1 MSINLFLIFKNSKNR
16 NMKRNLLFFV
26 AIIMILSGCA
36 SSKKQLEKGNYDA
49 SIATAVK
56 QLRKDPQDSKQAATL
71 ERSFNIV
78 NEQDNERIKFLKLE
92 GKPQNWDEI
101 YQVYK
106 RMSDRQTMVRT
117 VMPLNVGTRS
127 IDFPYVDYMSEMVT
141 VKRKSADYYF
151 AHGNELMKNNIKDS
165 YRQAYAEFLR
175 AKDYVGDYEGI
186 DNKIQEA
193 RYLDMSRVFVALQN
207 TTMLKFPPEFEAD
220 LLTVDLQALNSD
232 WVEYHTTNLDS
243 NTQYDYVINVNVRTI
258 AVSPDQTSSEDKVVK
273 RDVEDGYNYQLD
285 KKGNVMRDSLGN
297 DIKLKKY
304 KTLQCA
310 LISTLQT
317 KTCQI
322 TGDIET
328 IQMNP
333 NKLLK
338 KDPIGAQSNF
348 QNVSARA
355 VGDQGA
361 LNEEQLQKTKTQ
373 IIPFPSD
380 IDMVIRCSESLK
392 TAIRGSIQSNR
403 RLIN

>member
-1 MSINLFLIFKNSKNR
+1 
-16 NMKRNLLFFV
+16 MKRNLLFFI
-26 AIIMILSGCA
+26 AIIIILSGCA

-56 QLRKDPQDSKQAATL
+56 QLRKNPQDSKQAETL
-71 ERSFNIV
+71 ERSFNII
-78 NEQDNERIKFLKLE
+78 NGQDNERIKFLKLE

-101 YQVYK
+101 YQTYK

-117 VMPLNVGTRS
+117 VMPLNIGTRS
-127 IDFPYVDYMSEMVT
+127 VDFPYVDYMSEMVAA
-141 VKRKSADYYF
+141 KRKSADYYF

-193 RYLDMSRVFVALQN
+193 RYLGMSRVFVALQN
-207 TTMLKFPPEFEAD
+207 TTMLKFPPDFEAD
-220 LLTVDLQALNSD
+220 LLNVDPQTLNSD

-243 NTQYDYVINVNVRTI
+243 NTQYDYIINVNVRNI
-258 AVSPDQTSSEDKVVK
+258 AVSPDQTSTEDKVVK
-273 RDVEDGYNYQLD
+273 RDVEDGYSYQLD
-285 KKGNVMRDSLGN
+285 KNGNVMKDSLGN

-348 QNVSARA
+348 QNVSSRA
-355 VGDQGA
+355 VGDLGA
-361 LNEEQLQKTKTQ
+361 LDQDQLQKTKTQ

-392 TAIRGSIQSNR
+392 NAIRGSIQSNR